1 MYIYGVFDCMFV
13 CFIGTCCLNG
23 LMEFTVLGVVGSSLS
38 PECHLSEGVGV
49 RSRLHQLPEVGNF
62 VL

>member
-1 MYIYGVFDCMFV
+1 MFV

-23 LMEFTVLGVVGSSLS
+23 LMDFTVLGVVGSSLS